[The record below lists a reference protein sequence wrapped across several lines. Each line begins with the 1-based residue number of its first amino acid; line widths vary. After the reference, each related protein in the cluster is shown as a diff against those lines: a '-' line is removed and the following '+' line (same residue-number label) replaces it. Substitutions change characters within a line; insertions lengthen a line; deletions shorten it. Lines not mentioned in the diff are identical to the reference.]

1 MTKGECITMI
11 SACSAEDLGDD
22 LLELAIAIKLEEGFS
37 KEDIIDMVGIVLQ
50 DSGGVE
56 DGN

>member
-22 LLELAIAIKLEEGFS
+22 LLELAIAYKLEEGYS
-37 KEDIIDMVGIVLQ
+37 KEDIIDMVGIVLE
-50 DSGGVE
+50 DSGRTL
-56 DGN
+56 DGD